1 MIYGLLTTLKDSLE
15 PFFTKKKKKNE
26 KEIVIAVKKCLL

>member
-15 PFFTKKKKKNE
+15 PFFTKKKKNE
-26 KEIVIAVKKCLL
+26 KEIVITIKKCLL